1 MLECRNLNIYK
12 EDIILVKNKSF
23 IIKLFNEIFMHESK
37 KNIVMNHIVY
47 RK

>member
-23 IIKLFNEIFMHESK
+23 IIQKSEI
-37 KNIVMNHIVY
+37 Y
-47 RK
+47 T